1 MKHLKRILVTGTVLL
16 LIGLTS
22 TAQKNKLPVREWS
35 LSSEK
40 PLVFY
45 ISGDGGF
52 TDFSSSLCNLINKSG
67 YSITFFNSYTYFWNK
82 KTPAQTANDIAAY
95 VEKQCSKRKN
105 QQFILIGYS
114 FGAEIAPFVINNL
127 PDTVKKKLVSTV
139 LLSPSSSTDF
149 EVHVWDMMGGKKK
162 RSMDVVA
169 EINKMGQ
176 QKTTTIF
183 GNKENDFPVS
193 QVKLKNYKNENLP
206 GGHRFEGNTDE
217 VVKTMVKY
225 F

>member
-1 MKHLKRILVTGTVLL
+1 MKRTFINGVVLL
-16 LIGLTS
+16 LIS
-22 TAQKNKLPVREWS
+22 FSAIAQTNKLPVREWN
-35 LSSEK
+35 LASEK

-52 TDFSSSLCNLINKSG
+52 TDFSSGLCSLINKSG
-67 YSITFFNSYTYFWNK
+67 YGITFFNSYTYFWNK
-82 KTPAQTANDIAAY
+82 KTPAQTANDIASY
-95 VEKQCSKRKN
+95 IERQFSKRNN
-105 QQFILIGYS
+105 QQFILTGYS
-114 FGAEIAPFVINNL
+114 FGAEIVPFVVNNL

-139 LLSPSSSTDF
+139 LLSPSPSTDF

-169 EINKMGQ
+169 EINKMEQ
-176 QKTTTIF
+176 QKTATIF

-193 QVKLKNYKNENLP
+193 QIKLKNYSNENLP
-206 GGHRFEGNTDE
+206 GGHRFEGNTEE
-217 VVKTMVKY
+217 VVKTMLKY